1 MNMATVTKL
10 KLTPPVD
17 LSVIIPVTGRFDPPE
32 TLYASYAQA
41 LKKTGRSYEIIYVL
55 DGPYPQI
62 STMADRL
69 AEAGAPVRAVGFNRE
84 FGEAAC
90 LREGTRRAI
99 GGSILFLP
107 AYSQIEPGAIGLVI
121 DQLKTEDIVVASRDR
136 KHDRPLNRLRSW
148 GFEMLAKVAGSRY
161 ADPGCVV
168 RAVRRRVL
176 DEVPIQDEQHR
187 FLPLMAE
194 LHGFRVGQVTVP
206 QASSDARRP
215 QHRPAV
221 YLDVILDLF
230 AVAFLLRFIQ
240 KPFRFFGTV
249 GATSIVLSAL
259 LAVYLLYE
267 RQVTG
272 VPMSDRPLLVLDALL
287 VIVGI
292 QLAAI
297 GLVAEI
303 VLFTRNDGRTHYHID
318 TIVEEEKTLG

>member
-10 KLTPPVD
+10 KLTPPIDV
-17 LSVIIPVTGRFDPPE
+17 SVVIPVTGRFDPPE
-32 TLYASYAQA
+32 LLYASYTEA
-41 LKKTGRSYEIIYVL
+41 LNRTGRTYEIIYVL
-55 DGPYPQI
+55 DGPYPTI
-62 STMADRL
+62 SAMAERL
-69 AEAGAPVRAVGFNRE
+69 SESGAPVRAVGFNRE

-90 LREGTRRAI
+90 LREGSRRAI
-99 GGSILFLP
+99 GASILFLP
-107 AYSQIEPGAIGLVI
+107 AYSQIEPDSIGLLL
-121 DQLKTEDIVVASRDR
+121 DRLKTEDIVVASRNR
-136 KHDRPLNRLRSW
+136 KKDRPLNRLRSW
-148 GFEMLAKVAGSRY
+148 GFEMLARVAGSRY
-161 ADPGCVV
+161 SDPGCVV

-176 DEVPIQDEQHR
+176 DEMPIQDEQHR

-194 LHGFRVGQVTVP
+194 LHGFRVAQVTVP

-215 QHRPAV
+215 QHRATV
-221 YLDVILDLF
+221 YLDVVLDLF

-240 KPFRFFGTV
+240 KPFRFFGTA
-249 GATSIVLSAL
+249 GAASILLSIL
-259 LAVYLLYE
+259 LAAYLLYE

-318 TIVEEEKTLG
+318 TIVQEEQELA